1 MLRYVKLCYG
11 AFKLGECA
19 ITAALVC
26 GMNQN
31 KMKKR
36 ETDQITRNE
45 EYQTLAR
52 TPSLYKPLRS
62 FHLAKGEQKHYQQ
75 QYADMYF
82 ARLAVLKPAVE
93 RIASEAWEGFEV
105 SSLNQ

>member
-1 MLRYVKLCYG
+1 MD
-11 AFKLGECA
+11 
-19 ITAALVC
+19 
-26 GMNQN
+26 
-31 KMKKR
+31 KR
-36 ETDQITRNE
+36 KTDQIVRNDQ
-45 EYQTLAR
+45 YHTLER
-52 TPSLYKPLRS
+52 TPSSYNPLRS

-105 SSLNQ
+105 SSLNT